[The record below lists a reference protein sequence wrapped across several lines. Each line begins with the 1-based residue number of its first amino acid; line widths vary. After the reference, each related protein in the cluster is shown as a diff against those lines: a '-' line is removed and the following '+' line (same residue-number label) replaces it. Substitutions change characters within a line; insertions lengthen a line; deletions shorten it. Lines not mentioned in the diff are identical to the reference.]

1 MVFRAAFRIL
11 GSSAEAE
18 DVTQDVFL
26 EVFSRAALEEV
37 QNWGAYL
44 HRLAVYRA
52 LDLRRKRCQ
61 AVPLEDD
68 GFPTAELSP
77 HDEAVRRELADRLRD
92 RIADLP
98 DREGAVFA
106 LRYLEGLSNPRIAE
120 TLGIS
125 IGAVAAAL
133 HKVRLKL
140 EAALA
145 ETPKD
150 FP

>member
-1 MVFRAAFRIL
+1 
-11 GSSAEAE
+11 
-18 DVTQDVFL
+18 
-26 EVFSRAALEEV
+26 
-37 QNWGAYL
+37 
-44 HRLAVYRA
+44 
-52 LDLRRKRCQ
+52 
-61 AVPLEDD
+61 
-68 GFPTAELSP
+68 
-77 HDEAVRRELADRLRD
+77 
-92 RIADLP
+92 
-98 DREGAVFA
+98 VFA